1 MSTLFDYLKQGL
13 QEAIA
18 YEKGQGTARI
28 KTYTIAPVKEYSSAE
43 IRDIRM
49 KAGMT
54 QSVFAAYM
62 GVSKKTVEAWEGVR
76 THPSGSAFRLLEM
89 LASDEL
95 EETNYVVAK

>member
-1 MSTLFDYLKQGL
+1 
-13 QEAIA
+13 
-18 YEKGQGTARI
+18 
-28 KTYTIAPVKEYSSAE
+28 
-43 IRDIRM
+43 
-49 KAGMT
+49 MT

-62 GVSKKTVEAWEGVR
+62 GVSKKTVEAWEGGR

>member
-1 MSTLFDYLKQGL
+1 MSTLFDDLKQGL

-43 IRDIRM
+43 IRNIRM

-54 QSVFAAYM
+54 
-62 GVSKKTVEAWEGVR
+62 
-76 THPSGSAFRLLEM
+76 HPSGPAFRLLEV
-89 LASDEL
+89 LASDNPER
-95 EETNYVVAK
+95 TNYVVVK